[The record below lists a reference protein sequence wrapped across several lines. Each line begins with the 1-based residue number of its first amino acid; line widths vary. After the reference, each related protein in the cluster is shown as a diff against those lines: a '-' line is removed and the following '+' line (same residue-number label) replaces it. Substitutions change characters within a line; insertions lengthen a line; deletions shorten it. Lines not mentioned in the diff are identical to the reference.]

1 MFLHLK
7 RLAFASLLC
16 TLSYA
21 SSSPKN
27 YVLDNPDW
35 LLVPKSVA
43 FVQTLSNELF
53 TKTGY
58 SLYVALVD
66 KTPQDASLNLD
77 SKASREHY
85 KQSLTKHLSPPYT
98 LIVFMKNDEKMDIIS
113 SQPQT
118 YLDEE
123 KVYFEYMV
131 PLLPK
136 QKDEAL
142 TPQRISAIVLNGY
155 AQAADMIA
163 AHFDVKLEHNMK
175 VDESGGQEFVRFSMY
190 IMLLIM
196 FGILA
201 LIYFTRRK

>member
-1 MFLHLK
+1 M
-7 RLAFASLLC
+7 
-16 TLSYA
+16 
-21 SSSPKN
+21 
-27 YVLDNPDW
+27 LDNPDW